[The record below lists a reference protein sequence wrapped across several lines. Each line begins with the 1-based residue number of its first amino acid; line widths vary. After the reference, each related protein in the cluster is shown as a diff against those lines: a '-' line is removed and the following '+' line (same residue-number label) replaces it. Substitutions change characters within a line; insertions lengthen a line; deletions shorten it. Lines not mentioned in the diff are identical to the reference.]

1 MHPSDVHNLPAHLET
16 VMRAA
21 FGLMARIIAFL
32 LLKVKYEL
40 QAKSVF
46 CKFDSLNNVEF
57 LNVGDA
63 ILILLSAVTATW

>member
-1 MHPSDVHNLPAHLET
+1 MHPSYVHNLPAHLET

-21 FGLMARIIAFL
+21 FELMARIIAFL

-46 CKFDSLNNVEF
+46 CKFDTLNSVEF
-57 LNVGDA
+57 LNVGNT
-63 ILILLSAVTATW
+63 ILILLSAVKAT

>member
-1 MHPSDVHNLPAHLET
+1 MHPSYVHNLPAHLET
-16 VMRAA
+16 VMRTA
-21 FGLMARIIAFL
+21 FGLMARIITFL

-46 CKFDSLNNVEF
+46 CKFDSLNNAEF

>member
-1 MHPSDVHNLPAHLET
+1 MHPSCVHNLPAHLET
-16 VMRAA
+16 VTRAA

-46 CKFDSLNNVEF
+46 CKFDNLNNVEF
-57 LNVGDA
+57 LNVGHA
-63 ILILLSAVTATW
+63 ILILLSAVAAT